1 MAEKTH
7 KPTAKRLR
15 EARKRGEVVRSR
27 ELASFGAYLAVWLF
41 LWFGAQFLF
50 HHIAAILTRA
60 TDAAGAKEAWLQQVH
75 SIVSDMLWTLVP
87 LLGLSVGCSVLFG
100 AIQTRGVFSVH
111 PVTPQFSRID
121 PAKGLRNLFSTRN
134 LFELGKL
141 IVKVSLLLT
150 TFFFVISSALD
161 PLARLVYA
169 PAADL
174 LRLCA
179 TVTWKLMG
187 YAAIIYAIGAALD
200 YAHQSYEFMKQQKM
214 SLEELRRDYQD
225 TEGNPRIKARR
236 RAIARDALEAG
247 APHPL
252 ASANVVVAD
261 GARVVVALYYV
272 SGETPLPM
280 VISKGAGAQA
290 LQLRLQA
297 EHDGVPVFEEG
308 ALANRLFR
316 EVALEDYIP
325 ETLIDAVSAAFN
337 WAQEVDKRAR

>member
-27 ELASFGAYLAVWLF
+27 ELASLGAYLAVWLF

-50 HHIAAILTRA
+50 DHIASIVTRA
-60 TDAAGAKEAWLQQVH
+60 TDAAGAKESWLPQVQ

-87 LLGLSVGCSVLFG
+87 LLGLSVACSVLFG
-100 AIQTRGVFSVH
+100 AIQTRGLFSVY
-111 PVTPQFSRID
+111 PITPQFSRIN

-150 TFFFVISSALD
+150 VFFFVISTALD

-169 PAADL
+169 PAAEL
-174 LRLCA
+174 LRIAA
-179 TVTWKLMG
+179 TLTWKLMG
-187 YAAIIYAIGAALD
+187 YAAIVYAIGAALD

-214 SLEELRRDYQD
+214 TIEELRRDYQD

-252 ASANVVVAD
+252 SAANVVIAD
-261 GARVVVALYYV
+261 GARVAVALYYV

-280 VISKGAGAQA
+280 VIGKATGAQA
-290 LQLRLQA
+290 LHLRLQA
-297 EHDGVPVFEEG
+297 EHDGVPIFEDA
-308 ALANRLFR
+308 ALANTLFR
-316 EVALEDYIP
+316 EVALEDYIN
-325 ETLIDAVSAAFN
+325 ESLIDAVSAAFN
-337 WAQEVDKRAR
+337 WAQEVDKRIR